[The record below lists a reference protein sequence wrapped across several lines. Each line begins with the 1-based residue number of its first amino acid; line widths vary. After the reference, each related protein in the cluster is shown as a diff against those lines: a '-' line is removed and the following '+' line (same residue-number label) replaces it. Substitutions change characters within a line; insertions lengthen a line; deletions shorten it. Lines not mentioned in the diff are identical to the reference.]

1 MMHVMMM
8 SMYAAMAAIVL
19 AAVDPKSDTTRQ
31 RVLHGLKIFG
41 SFLGIGLLL
50 SWVLF
55 PIPW

>member
-1 MMHVMMM
+1 MHVLMM

-50 SWVLF
+50 SWILF

>member
-1 MMHVMMM
+1 MHVLMM
-8 SMYAAMAAIVL
+8 SLYAAITAVVL
-19 AAVDPKSDTTRQ
+19 ATIDPRSETNRQ

>member
-1 MMHVMMM
+1 MHVLMM
-8 SMYAAMAAIVL
+8 SMYAAMAAVVL

-31 RVLHGLKIFG
+31 RVIHGLKIFG

-55 PIPW
+55 PMPW

>member
-1 MMHVMMM
+1 MHLLMM
-8 SMYAAMAAIVL
+8 SLYAAMAAVVL
-19 AAVDPKSDTTRQ
+19 SAVDPKSDTTRQ

-50 SWVLF
+50 SWILF

>member
-1 MMHVMMM
+1 MHVLMM
-8 SMYAAMAAIVL
+8 SLYAAMAAVVL
-19 AAVDPKSDTTRQ
+19 AAVDPKSDTTRE

-50 SWVLF
+50 AWILF

>member
-1 MMHVMMM
+1 MHVLMM
-8 SMYAAMAAIVL
+8 SMYAAMAAVVL
-19 AAVDPKSDTTRQ
+19 AAVDPKSNTTRQ

>member
-1 MMHVMMM
+1 MHLLMM
-8 SMYAAMAAIVL
+8 SLYAAMAAVVL
-19 AAVDPKSDTTRQ
+19 SAVDPKSDTTRQ
-31 RVLHGLKIFG
+31 RALHGLKIFG

>member
-1 MMHVMMM
+1 MHLLMM
-8 SMYAAMAAIVL
+8 SLYAAMAAVVL

-50 SWVLF
+50 SWILF

>member
-1 MMHVMMM
+1 MHVLMM
-8 SMYAAMAAIVL
+8 SLYAAIAAVVL

-31 RVLHGLKIFG
+31 RLVHGLKIFG

-55 PIPW
+55 PVPW

>member
-1 MMHVMMM
+1 MHVLMM
-8 SMYAAMAAIVL
+8 STYAALAAVVL

-31 RVLHGLKIFG
+31 RLVHGLKIFG

-50 SWVLF
+50 SWILF

>member
-1 MMHVMMM
+1 MHLLMM
-8 SMYAAMAAIVL
+8 SMYAAMAAVVL

-31 RVLHGLKIFG
+31 RLVHGLKIFG

-50 SWVLF
+50 SWILF

>member
-1 MMHVMMM
+1 MHILMM
-8 SMYAAMAAIVL
+8 SLYAAMAAVVL
-19 AAVDPKSDTTRQ
+19 ATVDPKSETNRE
-31 RVLHGLKIFG
+31 RVLHGLKVFG

>member
-1 MMHVMMM
+1 MHVLMM

-19 AAVDPKSDTTRQ
+19 AAVDPKSDTTRA

>member
-1 MMHVMMM
+1 MHVLMM

-19 AAVDPKSDTTRQ
+19 AGVDPKSDTTRQ
-31 RVLHGLKIFG
+31 RVVHGLKIFG

-50 SWVLF
+50 SWILF

>member
-1 MMHVMMM
+1 MHVLMM
-8 SMYAAMAAIVL
+8 SMYAAMAAVVL

-31 RVLHGLKIFG
+31 RVVHGLKIFG

>member
-1 MMHVMMM
+1 MHFLMM
-8 SMYAAMAAIVL
+8 STYAAMAAVVL

-50 SWVLF
+50 SWILF

>member
-1 MMHVMMM
+1 MHVLMM
-8 SMYAAMAAIVL
+8 SLYAAMAAVVL
-19 AAVDPKSDTTRQ
+19 ATVDPKSDNTRQ

-55 PIPW
+55 PVPW